1 MKLYYDSGIRLLS
14 LVGLLFLFFSCKEKD
29 NRKEVARL
37 VTEWQG
43 KEITFPN
50 DMVFT
55 RYLTDT
61 VDYRIPESDYKV
73 LVYVDSTGCTG
84 CKLQLYKWKE
94 LMEYTD
100 SVTGGTV
107 PFLFF
112 FHAKDYKEINYLLKV
127 DKFDLPVCIDKED
140 KLNKLN
146 KFPSDITFQTFLLD
160 RENKVAVI
168 GNPVHNLAI
177 RDLYVKQITGKDT
190 PDNNRAMTIAE
201 AEVTEAD
208 MGRFPKTEQRKAL
221 FNITNRGESPLVI
234 LGTTTTCG
242 CAKVQFDKH
251 PVGKGE
257 ALQVSV
263 EMSPKDS
270 GFFSETITVKCN
282 TDKPI
287 KLQIRGQAL

>member
-1 MKLYYDSGIRLLS
+1 MQTKPLIVLS
-14 LVGLLFLFFSCKEKD
+14 MLALATLFGCKET
-29 NRKEVARL
+29 NKERLTHL

-43 KEITFPN
+43 KGIIFPEN
-50 DMVFT
+50 PVFT
-55 RYLTDT
+55 RYVVDT
-61 VDYRIPESDYKV
+61 VDYQIPETAYKV
-73 LVYVDSTGCTG
+73 LIYVDSAGCTN
-84 CKLQLYKWKE
+84 CKLQLHKWKE
-94 LMEYTD
+94 LIAYTD

-112 FHAKDYKEINYLLKV
+112 FHTEAPKEINYLLKL
-127 DKFDLPVCIDKED
+127 DKFDLPVCMDEED

-160 RENKVAVI
+160 KDNKVAVI
-168 GNPVHNLAI
+168 GNPVHNLGI
-177 RDLYVKQITGKDT
+177 WDLYIKQITGKDISA
-190 PDNNRAMTIAE
+190 NNQTKTIAE

-221 FNITNRGESPLVI
+221 FNITNRGEYPLVI
-234 LGTTTTCG
+234 LGTTATCG
-242 CAKVQFDKH
+242 CAKAQFDKH
-251 PVGKGE
+251 PAGKGE
-257 ALQVSV
+257 ILQVSI

-287 KLQIRGQAL
+287 KLTIKGQAL